1 MSIACI
7 DKLISF
13 FENNPVRVLE
23 AKKAGK
29 KVVGTY
35 CLYSPYE
42 IAIAAGGI
50 PVSLCGT
57 KNDSIPAAEEEL
69 PRSICPLIKSSYGFL
84 LNDSCPYLAA
94 SDVIIA
100 DTTCD
105 GKKKMFELMAQQK
118 DMIILQ
124 LPHNQDKNVG
134 LPYWTEQ
141 VAMLADRLAEKFDTE
156 ISEEKLRDA
165 VKLMNDERL
174 ALKRFMDATKYDP
187 SPIKGTQLLEIM
199 FKSGFLPD
207 KRAGIALLHEAAE
220 ELECL
225 GKQGVSPYAKGSPR
239 ILLTGVPVGLGCH
252 KVITLL
258 EECGA
263 SLVCLDTC
271 TGYKKTNL
279 MVDPCENQGKKAL
292 LAAIAE
298 RYLSIPCSIMSPN
311 PNRYSTLERLVRE
324 FAADAVLDLTW
335 QGCHTYNVEAFSIKK
350 FVQGQLKKPYLQ
362 LETDYSSGDTEQLR
376 VRIETFLDV
385 VKSAK

>member
-1 MSIACI
+1 MESI
-7 DKLISF
+7 DKLNAF
-13 FENNPVRVLE
+13 FEYNPVRVQD

-57 KNDSIPAAEEEL
+57 RNDSIPAAESEL
-69 PRSICPLIKSSYGFL
+69 PRTLCPLIKSSYGFL

-94 SDVIIA
+94 SDIIIA

-105 GKKKMFELMAQQK
+105 GKKKMFELMAQK
-118 DMIILQ
+118 VGMIILQ
-124 LPHNQDKNVG
+124 LPHNQNPEVG
-134 LPYWTEQ
+134 LPYWTNQFEI
-141 VAMLADRLAEKFDTE
+141 LADRLEEEFDTV

-165 VKLMNDERL
+165 ITLMNDERV
-174 ALKRFMDATKYDP
+174 ALKRLMDTTMYIP
-187 SPIKGTQLLEIM
+187 SPLKGTQLLEVV

-207 KRAGIALLHEAAE
+207 KKTGISLLHEAAE
-220 ELECL
+220 ELENL
-225 GKQGVSPYAKGSPR
+225 GKQGVSPYSQDTPR

-271 TGYKKTNL
+271 GGYKKTAL
-279 MVDPCENQGKKAL
+279 MVDPGSPPDKKAL
-292 LAAIAE
+292 LAALAE
-298 RYLSIPCSIMSPN
+298 RYLSIPCSVMSPN
-311 PNRYSTLERLVRE
+311 PNRYSTLARLVKE
-324 FAADAVLDLTW
+324 FSADGVLDLTW

-350 FVQGQLKKPYLQ
+350 YVQDQLSLPYLQ
-362 LETDYSSGDTEQLR
+362 LETDYSEGDTEQLR
-376 VRIETFLDV
+376 VRIEAFLEI
-385 VKSAK
+385 VKAGK